1 MPIISLL
8 LNNTVSKKSQLKA
21 TTSCAII
28 ISLLSVHVSL
38 CVSVRVCVYTY
49 IHFSELPLFKC
60 VMQAFFKPILTFF
73 KLGAF
78 NHFLAFVFVCVC
90 VRVRVSV

>member
-28 ISLLSVHVSL
+28 ISLL

-49 IHFSELPLFKC
+49 IHFSDLPLFKC
-60 VMQAFFKPILTFF
+60 IMQAFFKPILTFF

-78 NHFLAFVFVCVC
+78 NHFLDFVFVCVC
-90 VRVRVSV
+90 VRVRVDPSP